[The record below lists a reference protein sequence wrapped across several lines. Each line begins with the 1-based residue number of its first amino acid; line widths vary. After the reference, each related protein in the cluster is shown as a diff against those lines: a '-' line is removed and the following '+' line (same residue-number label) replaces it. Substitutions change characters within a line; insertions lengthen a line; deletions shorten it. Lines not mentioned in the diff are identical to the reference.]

1 MLNQG
6 SLKNRQLPVSGVNV
20 WAAYHSI
27 FITLVLCV
35 AGLAAVY
42 VANSTSSVRTNGEPL
57 GVALALALLF
67 MALRR
72 WQFGVQA
79 LLVVVIVE
87 GALRKWFLP
96 SYADLVYFYK
106 DALMAAVLIAYFLE
120 RGKAKVIIQRELQFF
135 VIPLFALVIYAFAI
149 SANPRA
155 PHLVTSLFG
164 VKAYCLYMPL
174 AFLLPR
180 MFSTKEK
187 LVGFLRWYLVIAL
200 MVAAVGAWQFIDNSQ
215 DSSLNRYA
223 QSENPSELPQDTA
236 IFADSSGDYFVRVT
250 GTFSFISG
258 LTVYLPVAFSLLL
271 GLTSLGATRTLPLSV
286 RLIYYLGIAGVVATA
301 FMSGSRAVIANL
313 VLITMIFF
321 AFTSLNN
328 AFKRLRQVVIGGA
341 LVFLT
346 LNLIAPNAVDGVYQR
361 AFGGDE
367 QIDEGRERIVAVF
380 AFPFEEAAYAGPFGY
395 GIGATQNSVPA
406 LMNRLNLTPTGEAI
420 PITVESE
427 SSRVML
433 ELGVVGFVLF
443 TLVRL
448 ATLVATLRG
457 SLVIRD
463 PELKAL
469 AVASFASLLFSIVAG
484 GAVINHTQN
493 VYQWFLVGMVFAVL
507 NADRLAR
514 STKPL
519 LANPIKGACRGG
531 TPWPPLVTARFNFKD
546 LC

>member
-1 MLNQG
+1 MLKQ
-6 SLKNRQLPVSGVNV
+6 SSFKTTHFPVPAVNG
-20 WAAYHSI
+20 WPAYNSI
-27 FITLVLCV
+27 FTALVLCV

-42 VANSTSSVRTNGEPL
+42 VANSTTSFRATGESL
-57 GVALALALLF
+57 GVGLAMALLF
-67 MALRR
+67 MAWRR

-106 DALMAAVLIAYFLE
+106 DALMVAVLIAYFLD

-135 VIPLFALVIYAFAI
+135 VIPLFALVLYAFAI

-155 PHLVTSLFG
+155 PHLITSIFG

-187 LVGFLRWYLVIAL
+187 LVGVLRWYLVIAL
-200 MVAAVGAWQFIDNSQ
+200 MVAALGVWQFMDNSQ
-215 DSSLNRYA
+215 DSALNRYA
-223 QSENPSELPQDTA
+223 QSENPNELPQDTA

-271 GLTSLGATRTLPLSV
+271 GLTSLGATRTLPISV

-301 FMSGSRAVIANL
+301 FMSGSRAVIVNL
-313 VLITMIFF
+313 VMVAVIFF
-321 AFTSLNN
+321 AFTSINN

-341 LVFLT
+341 LVFMA
-346 LNLIAPNAVDGVYQR
+346 LNLVVPHAVDGVYQR
-361 AFGGDE
+361 AFGGEE
-367 QIDEGRERIVAVF
+367 QIDEGRERIEAVF
-380 AFPFEEAAYAGPFGY
+380 TFPFEEAAYAGAFGY

-406 LMNRLNLTPTGEAI
+406 LMNRLNLTPTGEPI
-420 PITVESE
+420 PMAVESE

-448 ATLVATLRG
+448 ATLVATLRAC
-457 SLVIRD
+457 LVIRD
-463 PELKAL
+463 PEMKAL
-469 AVASFASLLFSIVAG
+469 GVASFASLLFSIVAG

-493 VYQWFLVGMVFAVL
+493 VYQWFLVGMVFALL

-514 STKPL
+514 ATNPI
-519 LANPIKGACRGG
+519 LANPIHALAMETRLSASI
-531 TPWPPLVTARFNFKD
+531 PALDRR
-546 LC
+546 